1 MLAIPASLFG
11 SIGPP
16 LLKRLLEGQYKC
28 HRGLLLVPAGYIA
41 FQEER
46 KRNLRNEITFPGPAG
61 FCYKV

>member
-41 FQEER
+41 FFRR
-46 KRNLRNEITFPGPAG
+46 KKT
-61 FCYKV
+61 